1 MRLDSDKDKKI
12 MKTNLRE
19 IKILIPDDILLSIN
33 MSEDLL
39 IQEIRHHLAFK
50 LFAEGRL
57 SSGKAA
63 KLAGMTKIVFLI
75 EAGKREIDI
84 LPYSPDELKRE
95 LA

>member
-1 MRLDSDKDKKI
+1 M
-12 MKTNLRE
+12 
-19 IKILIPDDILLSIN
+19 KILIPNDILLSIN
-33 MSEDLL
+33 MNEELL
-39 IQEIRHHLAFK
+39 IHEILRIFAFN

>member
-1 MRLDSDKDKKI
+1 ME
-12 MKTNLRE
+12 TNLRE
-19 IKILIPDDILLSIN
+19 IKILIPNDILLSIN
-33 MSEDLL
+33 MNEELL
-39 IQEIRHHLAFK
+39 IHEILRNFAFN

>member
-1 MRLDSDKDKKI
+1 ME
-12 MKTNLRE
+12 TNLRE
-19 IKILIPDDILLSIN
+19 IKILIPNDILLSIN
-33 MSEDLL
+33 MNEELL
-39 IQEIRHHLAFK
+39 IHEILRIFAFN

-75 EAGKREIDI
+75 EEGKREIDI

>member
-1 MRLDSDKDKKI
+1 ME
-12 MKTNLRE
+12 TNLRE
-19 IKILIPDDILLSIN
+19 IKILIPNDILLSIN
-33 MSEDLL
+33 MNEELL
-39 IQEIRHHLAFK
+39 IHEILRIFAFN

>member
-1 MRLDSDKDKKI
+1 ME
-12 MKTNLRE
+12 TNLRE
-19 IKILIPDDILLSIN
+19 IKVLIPNDILLSIN
-33 MSEDLL
+33 MNEDLL
-39 IQEIRHHLAFK
+39 IQELLRNFAFK

-63 KLAGMTKIVFLI
+63 KLAGMTRIGFLI
-75 EAGKREIDI
+75 EAGRREIDI